1 MNDADPVTRFG
12 ITHFVEEKPEE
23 EVDN

>member
-12 ITHFVEEKPEE
+12 IKDFVEEKPEE